1 MNIDVESD
9 YNRRVVQELAYF
21 GDLDAG
27 FQQSRSIGMAP
38 IMIADPWEFVRLKDR
53 IKCAPKV

>member
-9 YNRRVVQELAYF
+9 YNRRVAQELAYS

-38 IMIADPWEFVRLKDR
+38 IMVAEPWEFGRKDE
-53 IKCAPKV
+53 